1 MDDDD
6 AAPSDSIEHNI
17 AGLEDDDEVDEINL
31 AIINKEKNDSVDEL
45 PNYVPCD
52 WEESG
57 LCILIR
63 QQPTKKCQHPGGGC
77 ANYVHHLCMIQWA
90 FANNIPED
98 ESIGAVCREH
108 CSDYVRIGCREGQ
121 PIGVNTP
128 ITPTVIKPVPTLPV
142 TAGDVPVTSNVTIPA
157 VIPTIPGW
165 TALTWVCH
173 KCNDEQSLKRRR
185 CGNCKAWKGG
195 TRSMKKT
202 IPAPQVNT
210 EPMKTP
216 SVKNKGRIKKKSR
229 GDGIRAVLEVA
240 VDVGMQDVS
249 PYMSPRQLGDIAT
262 AADDMSMSL
271 NSSSTLNDSLG
282 FNPLQDDDDNTVTRA
297 RHDARVLRLQEED
310 DNYEGDGGT
319 SDGEGEGYDVV
330 QGFRDDMI

>member
-1 MDDDD
+1 
-6 AAPSDSIEHNI
+6 
-17 AGLEDDDEVDEINL
+17 
-31 AIINKEKNDSVDEL
+31 
-45 PNYVPCD
+45 
-52 WEESG
+52 
-57 LCILIR
+57 
-63 QQPTKKCQHPGGGC
+63 
-77 ANYVHHLCMIQWA
+77 MIQWA

-108 CSDYVRIGCREGQ
+108 CSDYVRIVWQRQ
-121 PIGVNTP
+121 PIKVNIP
-128 ITPTVIKPVPTLPV
+128 TPTAIKHCEEITLPNTVATLPV
-142 TAGDVPVTSNVTIPA
+142 TAGGDVPVTSNVTIPA

-195 TRSMKKT
+195 TRSMNKK

-216 SVKNKGRIKKKSR
+216 SVKNKGQTKKKSR

-240 VDVGMQDVS
+240 VNVGMQDVS
-249 PYMSPRQLGDIAT
+249 PYMSPQLGDIAT

-282 FNPLQDDDDNTVTRA
+282 FNPLQDDDNNTVTRA
-297 RHDARVLRLQEED
+297 
-310 DNYEGDGGT
+310 
-319 SDGEGEGYDVV
+319 
-330 QGFRDDMI
+330 